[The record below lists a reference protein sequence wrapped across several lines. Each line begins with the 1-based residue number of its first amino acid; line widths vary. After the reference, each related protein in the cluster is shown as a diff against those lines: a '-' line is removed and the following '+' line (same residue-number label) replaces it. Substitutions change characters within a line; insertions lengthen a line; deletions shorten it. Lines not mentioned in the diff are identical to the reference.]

1 MTKWNDTLVDS
12 MKRGEQAALKQC
24 YLQLSPI
31 IFTAI
36 LSICKNRHDANDLLQ
51 DTFVDAFDNLAAFH
65 QQVPF
70 IAWLK
75 RIAFNN
81 TFNFLKKSKR
91 LTIGTDHLPEAVS
104 MKNSIESDYEN
115 RNLLLYL
122 FERLSEMECLIMWLY
137 IAEQYKHSEIAEV
150 LGKTSNYSKSVV
162 ARCLQKLRA
171 NAEVKKYVDS

>member
-1 MTKWNDTLVDS
+1 MTKWNDKLLES
-12 MKRGEQAALKQC
+12 MKQGDEVALEQC
-24 YLQLSPI
+24 YRLLSPI

-36 LSICKNRHDANDLLQ
+36 LKICKNRHDANDLLQ
-51 DTFVDAFDNLAAFH
+51 DTFVDAFNNLASFH

-81 TFNFLKKSKR
+81 TFNFLKKIKR
-91 LTIGTDHLPEAVS
+91 LTIGIEHLSEAVS
-104 MKNSIESDYEN
+104 LENSMESDYEN

-150 LGKTSNYSKSVV
+150 IGKTPSYSKSVV
-162 ARCLQKLRA
+162 CRCLQKLRA
-171 NAEVKKYVDS
+171 NAEVKKYAN

>member
-1 MTKWNDTLVDS
+1 MTKWNDKLLES
-12 MKRGEQAALKQC
+12 MKQGDEVAFEQC
-24 YLQLSPI
+24 YRLLSPI

-36 LSICKNRHDANDLLQ
+36 LKICKNRHDANDLLQ
-51 DTFVDAFDNLAAFH
+51 DTFVDAFDNLASFH

-81 TFNFLKKSKR
+81 TFNFLKKIKR

-104 MKNSIESDYEN
+104 LENSIESDYEN

-137 IAEQYKHSEIAEV
+137 SASCNSMLWLV
-150 LGKTSNYSKSVV
+150 F
-162 ARCLQKLRA
+162 
-171 NAEVKKYVDS
+171 NAITNCCCN

>member
-1 MTKWNDTLVDS
+1 MTKWNDKLLES
-12 MKRGEQAALKQC
+12 MKQGDEVALEQC
-24 YLQLSPI
+24 YRLLSPI

-36 LSICKNRHDANDLLQ
+36 LKICKNRHDANDLLQ
-51 DTFVDAFDNLAAFH
+51 DTFVDAFDNLASFH

-81 TFNFLKKSKR
+81 TFNFLKKNKR

-104 MKNSIESDYEN
+104 LENSIESDYES

-150 LGKTSNYSKSVV
+150 IGKTPSYSKSVV
-162 ARCLQKLRA
+162 CRCLQKLRA
-171 NAEVKKYVDS
+171 NAEVKKYAN

>member
-1 MTKWNDTLVDS
+1 LTKWNDKLLES
-12 MKRGEQAALKQC
+12 MKQGDEVAFEQC
-24 YLQLSPI
+24 YRLLSPI

-36 LSICKNRHDANDLLQ
+36 LKICKNRHDANDLLQ
-51 DTFVDAFDNLAAFH
+51 DTFVDAFDNLASFH

-81 TFNFLKKSKR
+81 AFNFLKKIKC
-91 LTIGTDHLPEAVS
+91 LTIGTGHLPEAVS
-104 MKNSIESDYEN
+104 LENIIESDYEN

-122 FERLSEMECLIMWLY
+122 FERTSEMECLIMWLY

-150 LGKTSNYSKSVV
+150 IGKTPSYSKSIVC
-162 ARCLQKLRA
+162 RCLQKLRT
-171 NAEVKKYVDS
+171 NAEVKKYAN

>member
-1 MTKWNDTLVDS
+1 LTKWNDKLLES
-12 MKRGEQAALKQC
+12 MKQGDEVAFEQC
-24 YLQLSPI
+24 YRLLSPI

-36 LSICKNRHDANDLLQ
+36 LNICKNRHDANDLLQ
-51 DTFVDAFDNLAAFH
+51 DTFVDAFDNLASFH

-81 TFNFLKKSKR
+81 AFNFLKKIKC
-91 LTIGTDHLPEAVS
+91 LTIGTGHLPEAVS
-104 MKNSIESDYEN
+104 LENIIESDYEN

-122 FERLSEMECLIMWLY
+122 FERTSEMECLIMWLY

-150 LGKTSNYSKSVV
+150 IGKTPSYSKSIVC
-162 ARCLQKLRA
+162 RCLQKLRT
-171 NAEVKKYVDS
+171 NAEVKKYAN